1 MYQTKVQVREL
12 VEAAFDQ
19 LEKDLESAIDKQNVE
34 LGLHLPE
41 NLDTLQKG
49 IMEIGSKLREMNG
62 DLRTER
68 SLSTLITFN
77 HETRASL
84 TQYQNDIFQEIK
96 VSTGI
101 FRTINSI
108 FL

>member
-1 MYQTKVQVREL
+1 MSELIYHTKVQVRDL
-12 VEAAFDQ
+12 VEATFDQ
-19 LEKDLESAIDKQNVE
+19 LEKDLEVAIEKQNTE

-62 DLRTER
+62 DLRTDR

-84 TQYQNDIFQEIK
+84 TKYENDIFQEI
-96 VSTGI
+96 
-101 FRTINSI
+101 RNNQ
-108 FL
+108 